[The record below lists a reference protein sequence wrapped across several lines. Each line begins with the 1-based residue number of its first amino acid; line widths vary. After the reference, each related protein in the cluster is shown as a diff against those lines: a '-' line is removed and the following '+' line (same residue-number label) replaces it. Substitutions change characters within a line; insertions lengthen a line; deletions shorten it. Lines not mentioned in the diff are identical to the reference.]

1 MGRWNNIV
9 FALIV
14 QLFFSWTFFVPA
26 SFADDP
32 APVDLDLTSG
42 DRSFAASSVMGSAAQ
57 ATIDL
62 TSGVTKTFVPTD
74 ILTAAEMIAVRQVV
88 NTGTQ
93 YLHVNDLGIATGG
106 GFHVSYYA
114 TNLNNLVIPENVRA
128 SQNAALLQTLNLTG
142 DLTNHGTFN
151 VFSSNAAV
159 TSATVNAT
167 NICNTANA
175 VISST
180 LANLALN
187 AVNNFTNAGT
197 ITSTGSVAATA
208 GGTFTNSGVLQA
220 LQNMSVQANTLNN
233 QAQIAAT
240 LGNLN
245 IVTANLVN
253 AGLLQ
258 SIAGQVNVSSPTNS
272 TVILNNLNGI
282 LSGLNLN
289 TIGGTVTIGTGSI
302 GTIISSPSVAS
313 SIGSITLG
321 ASGNVIGGTVNIT
334 SSLSGGVITVSGATT
349 NTSSNNIVISA
360 GSNNIIS
367 TTPSSINL
375 NISGNGVSTNGAP
388 NLVVTIS
395 AGSQG
400 NVGATD
406 SQPAAAQTSS
416 SETTTISFPVMT
428 YVQSTTSTSVT
439 DGKLVSGPVIST
451 DINAVTPLAIFQQ
464 LPTSSM
470 TTPVASTIMYTI
482 NGLNQVNMI
491 PSTAQSSII
500 PFSLAPNPPQS
511 APSSA
516 PGVQTPY
523 QKIAY
528 TTGAPGFTSIEKT
541 TKQLSEIQFDT
552 CLVRHSGNSDISYRE
567 GRVNLHSGEILVH
580 SPLRTEVLSGEY
592 LVSVNPGTVALITRE
607 NKVLK
612 VRALYELHANGVA
625 IKAGD
630 NTIKLSVGQEVM
642 LAPHSVHLK
651 AADKNDCLGRRKIV
665 EATLANGHAMS
676 RSEFSH
682 IGLIEEADVLTM
694 LFRSPAPHD
703 RQLSGKLMK
712 IAACLMT
719 VTGSHGAFSDK

>member
-9 FALIV
+9 FVLII
-14 QLFFSWTFFVPA
+14 QLLFSWTFFAPA

-32 APVDLDLTSG
+32 VPVDLDLTSG
-42 DRSFAASSVMGSAAQ
+42 DRSFAASTVMGSAAQ

-62 TSGVTKTFVPTD
+62 TSGATKTFVPTD

-151 VFSSNAAV
+151 VFSSDAAV

-220 LQNMSVQANTLNN
+220 LQNLSVQANILNN

-240 LGNLN
+240 LGNVN

-302 GTIISSPSVAS
+302 GTIIASPSVTS

-321 ASGNVIGGTVNIT
+321 TTGNIIGGTVNIAST
-334 SSLSGGVITVSGATT
+334 GIGGVITVSGATT

-360 GSNNIIS
+360 GSSNIIS

-375 NISGNGVSTNGAP
+375 NVSGNGVSTNGSP

-400 NVGATD
+400 NIGATD
-406 SQPAAAQTSS
+406 SQPAAAQISS
-416 SETTTISFPVMT
+416 NEATTTSFPVMI
-428 YVQSTTSTSVT
+428 YVQSTTTNSVT
-439 DGKLVSGPVIST
+439 DGRLVSGPVIST
-451 DINAVTPLAIFQQ
+451 DINAVTPLAILQQ
-464 LPTSSM
+464 MPASISG
-470 TTPVASTIMYTI
+470 PAASTILSTLS
-482 NGLNQVNMI
+482 GLNQFNMV
-491 PSTAQSSII
+491 PTVQQPVI

-541 TKQLSEIQFDT
+541 TKQLSEIQLDT
-552 CLVRHSGNSDISYRE
+552 CLVRHSGDSDISYRE
-567 GRVNLHSGEILVH
+567 GQVNLHSGEILVH
-580 SPLRTEVLSGEY
+580 SPLRTEILSGEY
-592 LVSVNPGTVALITRE
+592 LVSVDPGTVALITRE

-651 AADKNDCLGRRKIV
+651 AADKNDYVGRRKIV
-665 EATLANGHAMS
+665 EATLPNGHAMS

-694 LFRSPAPHD
+694 LFRSSAPHD
-703 RQLSGKLMK
+703 RQLSGKLIKM
-712 IAACLMT
+712 AACLMT